1 MKEIRLVICVPSTN
15 SWEAQFGM
23 SLVFL
28 TNYLASHGVVEGKE
42 CSFMV
47 HNKRGSILANMR
59 QNMVEEALKNHATH
73 LLFID
78 SDQTFPRDTFH
89 RLMRHKKQVVAANI
103 ATKMIPSSPTA
114 RVPGNGSLGIPVETT
129 LESPELQEVWRVG
142 TGIMLI
148 DLNVFKRE
156 GLKTGPWFTQR
167 WNEETGAYVG
177 EDWAFCEE
185 LSNAGVHLYVDHKL
199 SLEVGHLGTLNY
211 GHDLVVVD
219 AVPNEDVA

>member
-1 MKEIRLVICVPSTN
+1 MKEIRLVICVPSTQT
-15 SWEAQFGM
+15 WEAQFGM

-28 TNYLASHGVVEGKE
+28 TNYLASHGVVEGME

-59 QNMVEEALKNHATH
+59 QDMVRQAVDNRATH

-78 SDQTFPRDTFH
+78 SDQTFPRDLFH
-89 RLMRHKKQVVAANI
+89 RLMKHKKKVVAANI

-114 RVPGNGSLGIPVETT
+114 RMKGNGSLGIPLATT
-129 LESPELQEVWRVG
+129 EESPELEEVWRIG

-148 DLNVFKRE
+148 DLNIFKRE
-156 GLKTGPWFTQR
+156 ELKAGPWFTQR

-185 LSNAGVHLYVDHKL
+185 LEKAGVKLYIDNKL

-219 AVPNEDVA
+219 AVPYEEVV

>member
-1 MKEIRLVICVPSTN
+1 
-15 SWEAQFGM
+15 M

-28 TNYLASHGVVEGKE
+28 TNYLASHGVVNGKD

-59 QNMVEEALKNHATH
+59 QEMVQAAVDNHATH

-78 SDQTFPRDTFH
+78 SDQTFPRDLFH
-89 RLMRHKKQVVAANI
+89 RLMKHGKQVVAANI
-103 ATKMIPSSPTA
+103 ATKMIPANATA
-114 RVPGNGSLGIPVETT
+114 RLKGNGSFGITHPTT
-129 LESPELQEVWRVG
+129 EESPELEEVWRIG

-156 GLKTGPWFTQR
+156 GMEGPWFTQR
-167 WNEETGAYVG
+167 WNEETNAYVG
-177 EDWAFCEE
+177 EDWALCEAFE
-185 LSNAGVHLYVDHKL
+185 KSGVKIYIDNKV
-199 SLEVGHLGTLNY
+199 SLEVGHLGTLSY

-219 AVPNEDVA
+219 AVPNEEVA

>member
-28 TNYLASHGVVEGKE
+28 TNYLASHGIVEGKE

-59 QNMVEEALKNHATH
+59 QSMVEEAIKNHATH

-78 SDQTFPRDTFH
+78 SDQTFPRDLFH
-89 RLMRHKKQVVAANI
+89 RLMKHKKQVVAANI
-103 ATKMIPSSPTA
+103 ATKTIPSSPTA
-114 RVPGNGSLGIPVETT
+114 RLEGNGSLGIPLETT
-129 LESPELQEVWRVG
+129 LDSPELQEVWRVG

-156 GLKTGPWFTQR
+156 GMAGPWFTQR
-167 WNEETGAYVG
+167 WNEETNAYVG

-185 LSNAGVHLYVDHKL
+185 LHKSGVKLYVDHRV
-199 SLEVGHLGTLNY
+199 SLEVGHLGTLNF

-219 AVPNEDVA
+219 SVPNEEVA